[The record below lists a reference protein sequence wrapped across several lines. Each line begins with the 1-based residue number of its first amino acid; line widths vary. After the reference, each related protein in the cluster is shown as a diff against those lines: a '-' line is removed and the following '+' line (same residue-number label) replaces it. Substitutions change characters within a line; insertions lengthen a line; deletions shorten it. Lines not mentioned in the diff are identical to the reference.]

1 MTVPN
6 TPIDKEE
13 LFHQATTLARDRQQF
28 YYELIFIL
36 LAHVSPE
43 VLQTALEAA
52 LEKTSALRSYHE
64 S

>member
-13 LFHQATTLARDRQQF
+13 LFHQATTLTRNRQQF

-36 LAHVSPE
+36 LAHVSPD